1 MIKHVIFDLDGT
13 LLDTM
18 SDMLLA
24 LNLTTKKI
32 FPKRRM
38 HHFKKTD
45 GVFLYGNGQNVLV
58 SRALKILGVEDA
70 HIKEEFKNTFYQIY
84 EEKSNTL
91 SKPYPYV
98 IDTLLELKRR
108 GINCYILSNKPI
120 KILSRAVNKYFTSAL
135 IIDFLGYTG
144 EVHKKPD
151 PLCFLPLKE
160 KYSLKEEE
168 CLYVG
173 DSLVDYQFAK
183 NTNMHLCMV
192 MYGYESKQ
200 NLDALDNA
208 FFIRKMNKLPQV
220 IDYIDSYVK
229 IK

>member
-32 FPKRRM
+32 FPRRRM
-38 HHFKKTD
+38 HHFKKSD

-58 SRALKILGVEDA
+58 SKALKILGVEDTE
-70 HIKEEFKNTFYQIY
+70 IKEEFRNTFYQIY

-91 SKPYPYV
+91 TRPYPYV

-135 IIDFLGYTG
+135 ILDFLGYTG
-144 EVHKKPD
+144 EEHKKPD

-200 NLDALDNA
+200 KLDALDNA

-220 IDYIDSYVK
+220 IDYIDSYVNAK
-229 IK
+229 

>member
-18 SDMLLA
+18 NDMLLA
-24 LNLTTKKI
+24 LNLTTKSI

-38 HHFKKTD
+38 HQFKKSD

-58 SRALKILGVEDA
+58 NRALEILDVKDEQLR
-70 HIKEEFKNTFYQIY
+70 EEFRKTFYRIY

-91 SKPYPYV
+91 TKPYPCV

-108 GINCYILSNKPI
+108 GINCFILSNKPMR
-120 KILSRAVNKYFTSAL
+120 ILSRAVTKYFSDSL
-135 IIDFLGYTG
+135 ILDFVGYTG
-144 EVHKKPD
+144 EEHKKPD

-173 DSLVDYQFAK
+173 DSLVDYKFAR
-183 NTNMHLCMV
+183 NVNMHLCMV

-200 NLDALDNA
+200 NLDVLDNT
-208 FFIRKMNKLPQV
+208 FFITKMDKLPQV
-220 IDYIDSYVK
+220 IDYINSYVLAK
-229 IK
+229 

>member
-24 LNLTTKKI
+24 LNLTAKRVLK
-32 FPKRRM
+32 KRRV
-38 HHFKKTD
+38 HRFKKSD

-58 SRALKILGVEDA
+58 SRALDELGVKDSS
-70 HIKEEFKNTFYQIY
+70 IKEEFRKTFYQIY

-91 SKPYPYV
+91 TKPYPYV

-108 GINCYILSNKPI
+108 GINCFILSNKPI
-120 KILSRAVNKYFTSAL
+120 KILSRAVNKYFSDSL
-135 IIDFLGYTG
+135 ILDFVGYTG
-144 EVHKKPD
+144 EEHKKPD

-173 DSLVDYQFAK
+173 DSLVDYIFAN

-200 NLDALDNA
+200 NLDALDNT
-208 FFIRKMNKLPQV
+208 FFIHKMNALTKV
-220 IDYIDSYVK
+220 IDYIDSFVRTK
-229 IK
+229 